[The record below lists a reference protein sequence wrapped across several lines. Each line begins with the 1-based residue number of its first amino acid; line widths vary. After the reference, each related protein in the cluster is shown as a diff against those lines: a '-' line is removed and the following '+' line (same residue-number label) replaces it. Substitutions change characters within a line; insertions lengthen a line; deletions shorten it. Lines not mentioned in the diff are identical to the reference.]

1 MFNQIKLRWYT
12 QGGYRDVLKI
22 AIPLILSTGA
32 WSILLFVDRMF
43 LAWYSPE
50 AIAAAMPAG
59 MASFALM
66 CFFIGTAAYVG
77 TFVAQY
83 YGAEEHQKVG
93 AIVWQG
99 IYLAMFALPVIFVA
113 FFLADLFFASL
124 GHTAEVA
131 KLEADYF
138 KLLMFSAPFLIA
150 SNALSSFFSG
160 LGKTIIVMWVSVL
173 IMMINILLD
182 YLFIFGFWGLPAMG
196 VSGAAIATNIAIC
209 CGFLVYTSLFL
220 SQHNQSEFHTY
231 KNWRFD
237 YRLSKRLIHFGLPN
251 GVRLFID
258 MSAFTAFLFF
268 VGTLG
273 VDELAASNV
282 AFNINALSFLP
293 MLGLMIAVSV
303 LVGQRIGEG
312 KPEVAEKLT
321 WSAMHIAVL
330 FFGSLAFLY
339 VTVPEAFIWP
349 FTLHNGLQN
358 LSSSVPLIIVLLRF
372 VALFGF
378 FDAMFLV
385 FLGALE
391 GAGDT
396 RFVLKMSIFVSW
408 FLLLLPCYLYIRFFK
423 ADLLVL
429 WVMITL
435 NIILYCGLFYLRFRF
450 GPWRSMRVIE

>member
-1 MFNQIKLRWYT
+1 MLNQIKQRWRDD
-12 QGGYRDVLKI
+12 GGYQEVLSV

-59 MASFALM
+59 IASFALM
-66 CFFIGTAAYVG
+66 CLFIGTAAYVG

-83 YGAEEHQKVG
+83 YGAEEHNHIG

-99 IYLAMFALPVIFVA
+99 IYLSVIALPVIIIAYIFA
-113 FFLADLFFASL
+113 DEFFHSL
-124 GHTAEVA
+124 GHTPEVA
-131 KLEADYF
+131 RLEADYF
-138 KLLMFSAPFLIA
+138 KILMFSAPFLIT
-150 SNALSSFFSG
+150 SNAISSFFSG
-160 LGKTIIVMWVSVL
+160 LSKTIVVMWVSIL
-173 IMMINILLD
+173 IMIINIALD
-182 YLFIFGFWGLPAMG
+182 YVFIFGRWGIPEMG
-196 VSGAAIATNIAIC
+196 VSGAAFATNIAII
-209 CGFLVYTSLFL
+209 CGSLVYALLFL
-220 SQHNQSEFHTY
+220 SKNNQHKFNTL
-231 KNWRFD
+231 KNWSFD
-237 YRLSKRLIHFGLPN
+237 YHLFKRLIHFGLPN

-258 MSAFTAFLFF
+258 MSSFSAFLFF

-273 VDELAASNV
+273 VEQLAASNI

-312 KPEVAEKLT
+312 SPQIAEKLT
-321 WSAMHIAVL
+321 WSAIHIAVA
-330 FFGSLAFLY
+330 FFGLLAFLY
-339 VTVPEAFIWP
+339 VSIPNVFIWP
-349 FTLHNGLQN
+349 FTLHNGMETLT
-358 LSSSVPLIIVLLRF
+358 SSVPLIIVLLRF

-396 RFVLKMSIFVSW
+396 RFVLKMSVIVSW
-408 FLLLLPCYLYIRFFK
+408 FLLLLPCYLYIRYFE
-423 ADLLVL
+423 ADLIVL
-429 WVMITL
+429 WIIITL
-435 NIILYCGLFYLRFRF
+435 HIMLYCGIFYLRFRF
-450 GPWRSMRVIE
+450 GPWRSMQVIN

>member
-1 MFNQIKLRWYT
+1 MLVHIKQRWHAE
-12 QGGYRDVLKI
+12 GGYHEVLTV

-43 LAWYSPE
+43 LAWYSSE

-59 MASFALM
+59 IASFALM
-66 CFFIGTAAYVG
+66 CLFIGTAAYVG

-83 YGAEEHQKVG
+83 YGAQDDQRIG

-99 IYLAMFALPVIFVA
+99 IYLAVFALPVIIGAYFIA
-113 FFLADLFFASL
+113 DFFFNSL
-124 GHTAEVA
+124 GHTPEVA
-131 KLEADYF
+131 RLEADYF
-138 KLLMFSAPFLIA
+138 KVLMFSAPFLIA
-150 SNALSSFFSG
+150 SNAVSSYFSG
-160 LGKTIIVMWVSVL
+160 LSKTIIVMWVSIL
-173 IMMINILLD
+173 IMIVNIAFD
-182 YLFIFGFWGLPAMG
+182 YILIFGRWGIPSMG
-196 VSGAAIATNIAIC
+196 VSGAAIATNIAVIS
-209 CGFLVYTSLFL
+209 GTLVYAMLFL
-220 SQHNQSEFHTY
+220 SKSNQLKFNTLKS
-231 KNWRFD
+231 WCFD
-237 YRLSKRLIHFGLPN
+237 YHLFKRLIHFGLPN

-258 MSAFTAFLFF
+258 MSSFTAFLFF

-273 VDELAASNV
+273 VQELAASNI

-312 KPEVAEKLT
+312 RPLIAEKLT
-321 WSAMHIAVL
+321 WSAIHIAVAL
-330 FFGSLAFLY
+330 FGLLAFLY
-339 VTVPEAFIWP
+339 VSIPYAFIWP
-349 FTLHNGLQN
+349 FTLHDGLEN

-396 RFVLKMSIFVSW
+396 RFVLKMSVLVSW
-408 FLLLLPCYLYIRFFK
+408 FLLLLPCYLYIRYFQ
-423 ADLLVL
+423 ADLLIL
-429 WVMITL
+429 WFIITL
-435 NIILYCGLFYLRFRF
+435 NIMFYCGLFYLRFRF
-450 GPWRSMRVIE
+450 GPWRSMRVID